1 MIRIEAPTLEEA
13 YEKASLD
20 LECSVSNLQCEVIQ
34 HPSKGVL
41 GFMKKSAIIVVV
53 CRQKETLEEDIV
65 NKTPFTTPPKSKPKP
80 EPKVAETISK
90 VVKKEVTVEKNEDI
104 LDNFFEETYKEQ
116 RPANNNLELAQK
128 IEEELKELLSFS
140 CFSIDTVEVDVVD
153 NTALILI
160 FYCIH
165 F

>member
-65 NKTPFTTPPKSKPKP
+65 NKTPFTPPKSKPK
-80 EPKVAETISK
+80 PKVAETISK

-104 LDNFFEETYKEQ
+104 LDNFFEETYKEAG
-116 RPANNNLELAQK
+116 RLHWPRG
-128 IEEELKELLSFS
+128 
-140 CFSIDTVEVDVVD
+140 
-153 NTALILI
+153 
-160 FYCIH
+160 
-165 F
+165 